1 MTQMCA
7 DIQRSESA
15 MAAHIDELTRSVP
28 RDLLIGGAWRA
39 GSAAERIEVLDPAT
53 ESVIAT
59 VAAATTNDALEAAEA
74 AASAFN
80 GWRRCAPRERAEVLR
95 RAFDLLQTRR
105 ETFATLIALENGKP
119 LADARAE
126 VSYAAE
132 FLRWYSE
139 EAVRLAGSLVEAPG
153 GSFRVMVRHEPVGVA
168 LLVTPWNLPLAMVTR
183 KVGPALAAGCA
194 AIVKPASATPLCA
207 LAFAALLHDAGVPD
221 GVINVL
227 PTNRT
232 REIVSTLLNNDHI
245 RKLSF
250 TGSTDVGRTLL
261 TQAADR
267 IVNCSM
273 ELGGN
278 APLIVFDDA
287 DLDLAVEAT
296 MVAKMRHN
304 AEACTAANRIF
315 VHARKAKHFS
325 DRLTSAMVALRV
337 GPGLELGTEV
347 GPLIDSASRAKVA
360 ELVQIAVDCGA
371 TVTTGGIAPNRSG
384 YFYAPTVLTDVAP
397 DSPILHHEIFGPA
410 APIVTFTDDDEML
423 RWANSTE
430 HGLMSYIFTKDLRRA
445 LRTAEA
451 LESGMVAV
459 NRGVISDP
467 AAPFGG
473 VKQSGIGREG
483 GHEGL
488 LDYTESKYI
497 GLDW

>member
-1 MTQMCA
+1 MTAQ
-7 DIQRSESA
+7 
-15 MAAHIDELTRSVP
+15 IDELTRSVP
-28 RDLLIGGAWRA
+28 RELFIAGTWRA
-39 GSAAERIEVLDPAT
+39 GSSAETMEVHDPAT
-53 ESVIAT
+53 ESVIAK
-59 VAAATTNDALEAAEA
+59 VAAATTDDAIEAAD
-74 AASAFN
+74 AASMAFAS
-80 GWRRCAPRERAEVLR
+80 WRRWSPRERGEVLR
-95 RAFDLLQTRR
+95 RAFELLHSRH
-105 ETFATLIALENGKP
+105 ESFATLIALENGKP
-119 LADARAE
+119 LSDARAE

-139 EAVRLAGSLVEAPG
+139 EAVRLAGSLVEAPSG
-153 GSFRVMVRHEPVGVA
+153 AFRVMVRHEPVGVA

-183 KVGPALAAGCA
+183 KVGPALAAGCT

-207 LAFAALLHDAGVPD
+207 LAFAALLDEAGVPK

-232 REIVSTLLNNDHI
+232 RALVSTLLDCDQV

-250 TGSTDVGRTLL
+250 TGSTEVGRTLL
-261 TQAADR
+261 EQAAHR
-267 IVNCSM
+267 VVNCSM

-296 MVAKMRHN
+296 IVAKMRHN

-315 VHARKAKHFS
+315 AHERVVNEFS
-325 DRLTSAMVALRV
+325 QRLTSAMAALRV
-337 GPGLELGTEV
+337 GPGLEPETEV
-347 GPLIDSASRAKVA
+347 GPLIDEGTRTKVA
-360 ELVQIAVDCGA
+360 ELVQLAVDHGA
-371 TVTTGGIAPNRSG
+371 TVETGGSAPEQAG

-397 DSPILHHEIFGPA
+397 DSPILQHEIFGPA
-410 APIVTFTDDDEML
+410 APVVAFSDDEEML
-423 RWANSTE
+423 RWANASE
-430 HGLMSYIFTKDLRRA
+430 HGLMSYVFTKDLARA
-445 LRTAEA
+445 LRTAEE
-451 LESGMVAV
+451 LESGMVAI